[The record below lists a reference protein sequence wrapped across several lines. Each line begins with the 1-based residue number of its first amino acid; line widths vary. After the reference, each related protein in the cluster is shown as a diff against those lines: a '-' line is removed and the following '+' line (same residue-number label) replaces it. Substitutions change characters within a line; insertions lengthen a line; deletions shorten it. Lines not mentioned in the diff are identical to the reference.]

1 MFDVNRKHSVCLAV
15 SVSLPEVEGQEMF
28 VGSLKRSLMTVLA
41 ADMDLKVG
49 EKLQMNLAESRED
62 QVEFLVEIA
71 ESAESAES
79 AEIVDAG
86 VEGVGMG
93 GNEWWKRDCL
103 ASTG

>member
-15 SVSLPEVEGQEMF
+15 SVSLSEVEGQETF
-28 VGSLKRSLMTVLA
+28 VGSLKRSPMTVLA

-49 EKLQMNLAESRED
+49 GKLQMNLAESRED
-62 QVEFLVEIA
+62 QVEFLAEIA
-71 ESAESAES
+71 VSA
-79 AEIVDAG
+79 DAG

-93 GNEWWKRDCL
+93 GNVWWKRDYL

>member
-15 SVSLPEVEGQEMF
+15 SVSLPEAEGQETF
-28 VGSLKRSLMTVLA
+28 VGSLKRSPMTVLA

-49 EKLQMNLAESRED
+49 EKLQTNLAELRED
-62 QVEFLVEIA
+62 QVEFL
-71 ESAESAES
+71 

>member
-1 MFDVNRKHSVCLAV
+1 MTFVVGRLLMFDVNRKHSVCLAV
-15 SVSLPEVEGQEMF
+15 SVSLSEVEGQETF
-28 VGSLKRSLMTVLA
+28 VGSLKRSPMTVLA

-49 EKLQMNLAESRED
+49 EKLQTNLAELRED
-62 QVEFLVEIA
+62 QVEFL
-71 ESAESAES
+71 

>member
-1 MFDVNRKHSVCLAV
+1 
-15 SVSLPEVEGQEMF
+15 
-28 VGSLKRSLMTVLA
+28 MTVLA

-49 EKLQMNLAESRED
+49 EKLQTNLAELRED
-62 QVEFLVEIA
+62 QVEFL
-71 ESAESAES
+71 

>member
-1 MFDVNRKHSVCLAV
+1 MFDVNRKHSVCLPV
-15 SVSLPEVEGQEMF
+15 SVSLSEVEGQETF
-28 VGSLKRSLMTVLA
+28 VGSLKRSPMTVLA

-49 EKLQMNLAESRED
+49 EKLQMNPAELRED
-62 QVEFLVEIA
+62 QVGFL
-71 ESAESAES
+71 

>member
-15 SVSLPEVEGQEMF
+15 SVSLPEVEGQETF
-28 VGSLKRSLMTVLA
+28 VGSLKRSPMTVLA

-49 EKLQMNLAESRED
+49 GKLQTNLAESRED
-62 QVEFLVEIA
+62 QVEFLAEI
-71 ESAESAES
+71 AES

-93 GNEWWKRDCL
+93 GNERWKRDCL